1 MQMKGWLIIQFVLVF
16 GEKTVSNYRRNW
28 DEVDL
33 LILNAIVCVLD
44 VLPVLGLKKIEKH
57 NPVLLSLNLIVIMI
71 HCNSAL
77 TNSKSA
83 AHPLQNN
90 SHSHEQ
96 QVQSIG
102 FRN

>member
-1 MQMKGWLIIQFVLVF
+1 M
-16 GEKTVSNYRRNW
+16 
-28 DEVDL
+28 
-33 LILNAIVCVLD
+33 CVLD
-44 VLPVLGLKKIEKH
+44 VLPVLGLQKIEKH
-57 NPVLLSLNLIVIMI
+57 NPVLLSLNLMVIMI

-90 SHSHEQ
+90 SHSYEQ